1 MSILR
6 KIKIISL
13 IFFVIFLTGCGNEN
27 TKKELESKV
36 IAEIEFI
43 NTKSIDILNSLNN
56 ISFRNYVVTSEKVSL
71 EDGGNLPEQGSEGK
85 SNSSGSQNSL
95 QSQDESEQNGQQQ
108 QGGEENQEVTTTNMQ
123 RESILTTS
131 RTDIDWD
138 DIKSNIELINDSWNV
153 TLLDLY
159 SLNVSNDIIT
169 EFSNIINNS
178 IVSIKK
184 EDKKQTLT
192 NIANLYAVLPEFL
205 DEINS
210 EKNER
215 IKKQTQSY
223 IINAYSLVDTDLKN
237 TEIAINV
244 KKAKEEFEKMIN
256 DEEYSKNKAYKI
268 NKTYVLLNDL
278 QNSLN
283 SNDIDVFY
291 LKYKSLMESINT
303 L

>member
-1 MSILR
+1 MR

-27 TKKELESKV
+27 SKKELESKV

-108 QGGEENQEVTTTNMQ
+108 QGEQENQEVTTTNMQ

>member
-1 MSILR
+1 MR

-291 LKYKSLMESINT
+291 LKYKSLMENINT

>member
-1 MSILR
+1 MR

-95 QSQDESEQNGQQQ
+95 QSQNESEQNGQQQ
-108 QGGEENQEVTTTNMQ
+108 QGEQENQEVTTTNMQ

>member
-1 MSILR
+1 MR

>member
-1 MSILR
+1 MR

-108 QGGEENQEVTTTNMQ
+108 QGGQENQEVTTTNMQ